1 MIETRLF
8 DLSRTLAA
16 RLFTRAEYPWEALDM
31 LGEYIR
37 RVGKRL
43 NREIYE
49 ERGREIWIAK
59 SASVSPSSTLKAPII
74 IGEGSKIGCNAYIG
88 GAVIIGRCAVVGN
101 GSEVRRSVIFDGA
114 RAPSRN
120 YISDSVIG
128 YNASL
133 GAGAIISNMR
143 ADRGEVICSLFGEA
157 VGSGRKRFGALVGDG
172 AEIGCSSILSAGC
185 VIERGARVNPLTRVR
200 GHVTADR
207 TYKGEK
213 ILSDIL

>member
-8 DLSRTLAA
+8 DLKRSIAQ
-16 RLFTRAEYPWEALDM
+16 RLFESAEYPWEALDM

-37 RVGKRL
+37 RVGKGL
-43 NREIYE
+43 DKELYE
-49 ERGREIWIAK
+49 EWGREIWVAK
-59 SASVSPSSTLKAPII
+59 SASVSCSAILKAPLII
-74 IGEGSKIGCNAYIG
+74 EEDSLIGCNAYLG
-88 GAVIIGRCAVVGN
+88 GAVIIGRRAVVGN
-101 GSEVRRSVIFDGA
+101 SSEVRRSVLFEGA
-114 RAPSRN
+114 RASSRN

-133 GAGAIISNMR
+133 GAGAIISNIR
-143 ADRGEVICSLFGEA
+143 ADRGEVVCALFGDA

-172 AEIGCSSILSAGC
+172 AEIGCSSILTAGS
-185 VIERGARVNPLTRVR
+185 VIEAGARVNPLTRVR
-200 GHVTADR
+200 GNVTADR